1 MGNIPCCLEREW
13 FKEKIVWLPTKLFQS
28 FYLYLFIFWPS
39 GGGGGGDL
47 SKNLLWSGGEKG
59 WTIFLLR
66 GGKTGPNNNPSA
78 CPFRECSSST
88 LSLFSPLFIWL
99 CPFFT
104 LLFLYDPFSSSPP
117 FLPSLLLLL
126 LIGPLILSPTYSVS
140 YSVLFSSFLLSFSYL
155 FRLCFLSPP
164 SFSSPFFIYLFLL
177 SVSPSH
183 SLYSFSLPFFFLSPS
198 LLVVSLVRWLFIL
211 VPLTSVIWEC
221 IDNKTSWQH
230 SWNFWLNI

>member
-1 MGNIPCCLEREW
+1 MLFRKRMIQRKNSLAAH
-13 FKEKIVWLPTKLFQS
+13 KIVPAFLPIPFHLLTE
-28 FYLYLFIFWPS
+28 W
-39 GGGGGGDL
+39 GGGGVIDL
-47 SKNLLWSGGEKG
+47 K
-59 WTIFLLR
+59 
-66 GGKTGPNNNPSA
+66 
-78 CPFRECSSST
+78 CSSST

-198 LLVVSLVRWLFIL
+198 LLVVSLVR
-211 VPLTSVIWEC
+211 
-221 IDNKTSWQH
+221 
-230 SWNFWLNI
+230 